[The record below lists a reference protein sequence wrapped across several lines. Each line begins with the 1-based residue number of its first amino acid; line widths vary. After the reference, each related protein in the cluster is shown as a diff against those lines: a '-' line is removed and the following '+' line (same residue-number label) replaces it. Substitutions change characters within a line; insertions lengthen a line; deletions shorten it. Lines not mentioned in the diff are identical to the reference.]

1 MLPADLSAIDPKL
14 QLLDLD
20 RFECEE
26 SLYVFLKSAWH
37 VWDSEPWIDGWCID
51 AIAEHLQAVID
62 GQIKRL
68 CINIPPR
75 CTKTAT
81 CSIALP
87 AWTWAQQKILHTSG
101 PGVKFIYASYREDL
115 AKEAAGYCRNVIQ
128 SQWYQD
134 RWGNRFA
141 LKHDQNTRV
150 RFDNDKGGY
159 RMVTSVESKGSTGFG
174 ASIIVIDDGNSVK
187 EIESEAIIQSTS
199 DWFDGTLGTRF
210 NNQKLGAVIQIQQR
224 VGERD
229 LTGHIQSK
237 SKGEWDY
244 LILPMRFE
252 TWRKSHVT
260 SIGWSDPRHEE
271 GDLLWPERFDA
282 EVVQGLEDWMLPWRA
297 AGQLQQR
304 PAPKGGGI
312 IERDWWRLWD
322 QERFPVFDYVLATLD
337 TAYTEDQMNDPS
349 GMIIWGVFS
358 EPAPE
363 SASRVISSDQRERP
377 RELHPNDG
385 RTVPKVM
392 MIHAWEKY
400 LKLHDLVVTTAEAC
414 TKHKVDLL
422 LIENKSSGISVS
434 QELRRLFSNSRFG
447 IQMFDP
453 KSQDKVARLN
463 SVAPLFYE
471 GLVYAPSEKYPWVE
485 AVISQVE
492 RFPKSRHDEYVD
504 CVSMGIKHLRESSII
519 CRVVERQAEIEESKI
534 YRGREQPLYS
544 V

>member
-1 MLPADLSAIDPKL
+1 MIPSNLSGIDPRA
-14 QLLDLD
+14 QLIDLD
-20 RFECEE
+20 RVEMED
-26 SLYVFLKSAWH
+26 SLYLFLRGAWH
-37 VWDSEPWIDGWCID
+37 VWDSDPWIDGWCID
-51 AIAEHLQAVID
+51 AIAEHLQAVVD

-81 CSIALP
+81 CSIAFP
-87 AWTWAQQKILHTSG
+87 AWAWAQQKISHTSG
-101 PGVKFIYASYREDL
+101 PGVKFLYASYRDDL
-115 AKEAAGYCRNVIQ
+115 SREAAGHCRTVIE
-128 SQWYQD
+128 SQWYRD
-134 RWGNRFA
+134 RWGERFSLA
-141 LKHDQNTRV
+141 HDQNTRA

-159 RMVTSVESKGSTGFG
+159 RMITSVESKGSTGFG
-174 ASIIVIDDGNSVK
+174 ANIIVLDDCNSAK
-187 EIESEAIIQSTS
+187 EIESEAVVESTTE
-199 DWFDGTLGTRF
+199 WFDGTLGTRL

-229 LTGHIQSK
+229 LTGHIQTK
-237 SKGEWDY
+237 NKGEWDF

-260 SIGWSDPRHEE
+260 SIGWSDPRAEE
-271 GDLLWPERFDA
+271 GELLWPERFDTQ
-282 EVVQGLEDWMLPWRA
+282 VVQGLEDWMLPWRA

-312 IERDWWRLWD
+312 IERDWWRLW
-322 QERFPVFDYVLATLD
+322 EGETFPAFDYVLATLD

-358 EPAPE
+358 DPIPE
-363 SASRVISSDQRERP
+363 SPTRVIPSDPRERP
-377 RELHPNDG
+377 LNLHVNDG
-385 RTVPKVM
+385 RTTPKVM
-392 MIHAWEKY
+392 MIWAWEKY
-400 LKLHDLVVTTAEAC
+400 LKLHDLVVTTATAC
-414 TKHKVDLL
+414 TKYKVDLL

-434 QELRRLFSNSRFG
+434 QELRRLFSNSRYG

-471 GLVYAPSEKYPWVE
+471 GLVFSPSEKYPWVE
-485 AVISQVE
+485 AVIAQAE
-492 RFPKSRHDEYVD
+492 RFPKSRHDEFVD
-504 CVSMGIKHLRESSII
+504 CISMGIRHLRENSLI
-519 CRVVERQAEIEESKI
+519 CRVVEREAEIEQSKI
-534 YRGREQPLYS
+534 YRGREEPLYS